1 MKLMMEKASR
11 LALLH
16 YSAPPVTGGVESVML
31 AHVRLFVEAG
41 FHVTVLAGRG
51 DQAALPAGT
60 ELVKIPELDGQH
72 PRILEISQD
81 LERGYVDPQF
91 SRMVSQLTE
100 TLISASHSFDTLIV
114 HNVLTKHFNLPL
126 TAALARLLD
135 QGAISQCIAWCH
147 DITWTSPN
155 SRSKV
160 FPGFPWDILRTFR
173 PDVRYVT
180 VSEDRKQ
187 DLIALFGCLPE
198 DIQVIYNGVDPVE
211 LLSISRTG
219 LALINRLNL
228 WESDLILL
236 MPVRVTQA
244 KNIELALRVVA
255 ALKGRGIRPKLLV
268 TGPPDPHD
276 RKNMEYFQSLV
287 SLREQLDLVEEFCF
301 VYESGPKP
309 AEPFTVDMP
318 VVAELL
324 RMSDLLFMPSHR
336 EGFGMPVLEAG
347 LAGIPVVCSESI
359 PSAAEIGGEDVIKF
373 SLAADAD
380 QVSSI
385 ILQWVENS
393 PVYRLRSRVRQSLT
407 WRSIFERQIRPLL
420 SQGAACDS

>member
-1 MKLMMEKASR
+1 MKKESR

-16 YSAPPVTGGVESVML
+16 YSAPPVTGGVESVIL
-31 AHVRLFVEAG
+31 AHVRLLVDAG

-51 DQAALPAGT
+51 DTAALPAGT
-60 ELVKIPELDGQH
+60 ELIIVPELDSQH
-72 PRILEISQD
+72 PQILEISRG
-81 LERGYVDPQF
+81 LEQGHIPPQF
-91 SRMVSQLTE
+91 SRMVSQLYE
-100 TLISASHSFDTLIV
+100 TLISPFHSFETLIV

-126 TAALARLLD
+126 TAALVQLLD
-135 QGAISQCIAWCH
+135 LEATPQCIAWCH

-160 FPGFPWDILRTFR
+160 FPGLPWDLLRTFR

-187 DLIALFGCLPE
+187 DLVNLFGCLPE
-198 DIQVIYNGVDPVE
+198 DIQVIHNGVDPVE
-211 LLSISRTG
+211 MLSLSRTG
-219 LALINRLNL
+219 LDLINRLNL

-255 ALKGRGIRPKLLV
+255 ALKGRGIRPRLLV

-276 RKNMEYFQSLV
+276 RQNIEYFQSLLR
-287 SLREQLDLVEEFCF
+287 LREQLDLVEEFCF

-309 AEPFTVDMP
+309 AEPFIVDMP
-318 VVAELL
+318 VVAELF

-347 LAGIPVVCSESI
+347 LAGIPVVCSDSI
-359 PSAAEIGGEDVIKF
+359 PSASEIGGDDVIKF
-373 SLAADAD
+373 SPAADASE
-380 QVSSI
+380 VSGL
-385 ILQWVENS
+385 ILRWFENS
-393 PVYRLRSRVRQSLT
+393 PVYRLRRRVRQKLT
-407 WRSIFERQIRPLL
+407 WSSIFEQQIRPLL
-420 SQGAACDS
+420 SQGAGCSS